1 MTFFS
6 SDIVRTE
13 LKEIGFLQQKISSNI
28 LSFQQMTREEK
39 LDHIKMLEELL
50 EKQRILYTRLS
61 LSDDSSAIEMKN
73 RLDESME
80 FLGLSSEMKINDVF
94 KSMIE
99 LIEDAKRQ
107 LQDE

>member
-13 LKEIGFLQQKISSNI
+13 LKEIGFLQERISSSI
-28 LSFQQMTREEK
+28 LSFQEMSKEEK
-39 LDHIKMLEELL
+39 INHIKMLEELL

-61 LSDDSSAIEMKN
+61 LSDDLNAIEMKN
-73 RLDESME
+73 RLDESMK
-80 FLGLSSEMKINDVF
+80 FLGFSSEMKINDVF
-94 KSMIE
+94 ENMIN

>member
-1 MTFFS
+1 VTFFS

-80 FLGLSSEMKINDVF
+80 FLGLSSEIKINDVF

-107 LQDE
+107 LQAE

>member
-1 MTFFS
+1 VTFFS

-80 FLGLSSEMKINDVF
+80 FLGLSSEIKINDVF

>member
-13 LKEIGFLQQKISSNI
+13 LKEIGFLQQRISSNI

>member
-13 LKEIGFLQQKISSNI
+13 LKEIGFLQERISSSI
-28 LSFQQMTREEK
+28 LSFQEMSKEEK
-39 LDHIKMLEELL
+39 MNHIKMLEDLL

-61 LSDDSSAIEMKN
+61 LSDDSNAIEMKN
-73 RLDESME
+73 RLDESMK
-80 FLGLSSEMKINDVF
+80 FLGFSSEMKINDVF
-94 KSMIE
+94 KNMID
-99 LIEDAKRQ
+99 LIEDAKNH

>member
-80 FLGLSSEMKINDVF
+80 FLGLSSEIKINDVF

>member
-80 FLGLSSEMKINDVF
+80 FLGLSSEIKINDVF

-107 LQDE
+107 LQAE